1 MTCLGDRDL
10 GRGSMH
16 AFPIAVKFLAKR
28 IDCVVFP
35 PGLNSEF
42 CAVKADRNCI
52 YGQHFNVSLNTT
64 SLVIVSSCSIAI
76 VKPGFY
82 SITRKIVHFTIVVIT
97 ISYYLFSFC
106 STVLI
111 NFFYLSTSENGV
123 LKIFHLVISRF
134 DILV

>member
-1 MTCLGDRDL
+1 
-10 GRGSMH
+10 MH

-28 IDCVVFP
+28 IDYGVFP
-35 PGLNSEF
+35 PGLILEF

-52 YGQHFNVSLNTT
+52 YGQHLNVSLNTT
-64 SLVIVSSCSIAI
+64 SLVIVSSYSIAI

-111 NFFYLSTSENGV
+111 NFVYLSTSENGV
-123 LKIFHLVISRF
+123 LKIFLLVISRF